1 MLESGWEQPLNI
13 KALVGGEP
21 VQISLAHE
29 LLSDVVNYGIFMVWQ
44 RSALYLLR
52 ISNNDNPIT
61 IGKPIANTQ
70 IYLLD
75 SDRNLVSNGK
85 SRKIVIAGNG
95 VSLGYLNRTELTNER
110 FISNT
115 FKVKCM
121 GDLGKV

>member
-1 MLESGWEQPLNI
+1 MEYLW
-13 KALVGGEP
+13 
-21 VQISLAHE
+21 
-29 LLSDVVNYGIFMVWQ
+29 SDNG
-44 RSALYLLR
+44 LCCTLLR

-95 VSLGYLNRTELTNER
+95 VSLGYLNRTELTN
-110 FISNT
+110 S
-115 FKVKCM
+115 VY
-121 GDLGKV
+121 